1 MENSTILFKK
11 ADFLTKFLDYELAIL
26 DQEEDLFTVWN
37 LYNEEAQDCVFT
49 GNFKETD
56 DYLNDMLER
65 MHLTEKW
72 NRQMEKREN

>member
-11 ADFLTKFLDYELAIL
+11 ADLLTKFLDYELAIL